1 MESEEFKHHEVTKYL
16 TAPLFSW
23 KGLKGFGHE
32 LMNGFIGHD
41 LMTLSGALAFFT
53 ALSLAPLILILV
65 AVVGLMGENS
75 QIQLLSQIEN
85 LMGEQAATAITSIV
99 NSANDKPELGGIAG
113 MIGGVVLLF
122 AASGVFAQLQSSL
135 NVIWHAEDKVHSG
148 LWGWLRKRL
157 LSMGMVISLGFLAI
171 VSLGASAALAFFF
184 QQQGE
189 VWKVIN
195 GVASLGVFSLLFG
208 VIFKYLPD
216 VKLSWRNA
224 LVGGIATAVLF
235 TFGKYMIGFYLGKSA
250 VGSAY
255 GAAGSLIVLLVWVY
269 YSALIVFSGAEITRI
284 LASSD
289 RNPEAIHAR
298 PEEKNLKPKIKQER

>member
-16 TAPLFSW
+16 TASLFSW

-32 LMNGFIGHD
+32 LINGFIGHD

-75 QIQLLSQIEN
+75 QIHLLSQIEN
-85 LMGEQAATAITSIV
+85 LMGEQAAAAITSIV
-99 NSANDKPELGGIAG
+99 NSANDKPELGSIAG
-113 MIGGVVLLF
+113 IIGGVVLLF

-195 GVASLGVFSLLFG
+195 GFASLGVFSLLFG

-289 RNPEAIHAR
+289 QNPEAIHAR
-298 PEEKNLKPKIKQER
+298 PEEKNLKPKIK

>member
-1 MESEEFKHHEVTKYL
+1 MESEELKKHEVKKYL
-16 TAPLFSW
+16 AAPFFSK
-23 KGLKGFGHE
+23 KGVKGFGHE
-32 LMNGFIGHD
+32 LFNGFMGHD

-53 ALSLAPLILILV
+53 ALSLAPLVLIMV
-65 AVVGLMGENS
+65 AVVGLMGEDS
-75 QIQLLSQIEN
+75 QIQLLSQIES

-99 NSANDKPELGGIAG
+99 NSANDKPELGGFAG
-113 MIGGVVLLF
+113 KIGGMVLLF

-135 NVIWHAEDKVHSG
+135 NVIWNAEDKVHSG
-148 LWGWLRKRL
+148 VWGWLRKRL

-171 VSLGASAALAFFF
+171 VSLGASAALSFVF

-189 VWKVIN
+189 VWKFVN
-195 GVASLGVFSLLFG
+195 TLVSLSVFSLLFG

-224 LVGGIATAVLF
+224 LVGGFATALLF
-235 TFGKYMIGFYLGKSA
+235 TLGKYMIGFYLGKSA

-269 YSALIVFSGAEITRI
+269 YSALIVFTGAEITRI
-284 LASSD
+284 LASGES
-289 RNPEAIHAR
+289 NPEAIHAR
-298 PEEKNLKPKIKQER
+298 PDEKNYKPHIKQEH